1 MKGLIIQKPVISE
14 KSVYLGNANKYIFKV
29 DPRANMATI
38 KLAVENIFKVKV
50 KSINIMRVKGKP
62 KQFGR
67 MKVKRKDEKKAI
79 ITLQPGQTIK
89 LFEEKVKDAS

>member
-1 MKGLIIQKPVISE
+1 MRGLIIQKPVISE
-14 KSVYLGNANKYIFKV
+14 KSVHLGNANKYIFKV
-29 DPRANMATI
+29 DPRANIATV
-38 KLAVENIFKVKV
+38 KTAVEDMFKVKV
-50 KSINIMRVKGKP
+50 KSINIMRIKGKP

-79 ITLQPGQTIK
+79 VTLMTGQSIK